1 MLRKSE
7 FLKNTR
13 IRILLCIEF
22 ILILAGIIGLFG
34 KSGVIVGTE
43 DTELLLTEGISLRA
57 GVYTARLY
65 YETEEN
71 AISNFGVTAE
81 DTLYKGLLC
90 NYSPI
95 YSGINMRE
103 CRFYLLDDVEHL
115 KVEVNRNGASTLNIL
130 AAEIVTGTEG
140 SRIYLFWVVL
150 FCIVL
155 DGILMLS
162 MYHRRQPI
170 PVEKQLV
177 IFGVPILALAS
188 SLPVMVDYDIIGAD
202 LIYHLMRI
210 EALTYSIRQGEL
222 TSRISSAWLA
232 GHGYASSIFYADT
245 FLMIPAL
252 LCILGFSLN
261 SAYLLFVTAVNLA
274 TAWIS
279 YFSFQKCFH
288 NRLIG
293 MFGCVLYTLAPY
305 RMYNL
310 YNRAAVGEYTAMIFL
325 PLLVCGF
332 YKIYTDDLERKGY
345 LWNWV
350 IPVIG
355 FSGIIQ
361 SHALTCEM
369 VGAVVVFMCLLLWKK
384 TFRMRTFQ
392 VLTLTVVMT
401 VVINAWFLVPFLDL
415 MMADQYYFGH
425 NANVLIQVRGVLP
438 AHFFYT
444 LQAAGASSRFA
455 ETGMVDTEPIGIGAA
470 LLLCVLIWI
479 VLRFRHV
486 KDSLSKEQRLER
498 GAADLALALG
508 CIVLFMSTC
517 YFPWDFLSSCNRI
530 FATLNGSLQFPTRLI
545 GIATI
550 CMVMVAC
557 VMGRWLLRERR
568 NVLTGAGVLILVSAV
583 SIVFGSY
590 QLNDTLLTRNEFVRV
605 YTPQNMGYSAV
616 LGAEY
621 LPEGADIG
629 HMTYHDP
636 VLSEGVA
643 MSFYEK
649 KGLKVNAY
657 VEADSGY
664 IDFPM
669 LYYKGYQA
677 YAKENGQK
685 LSVVKGENTDVRVLF
700 PEGFSGEIQI
710 SYSGMWYWH
719 MAEAVSMLSL
729 IGLIVGY
736 VFRYCKRRKQR
747 CD

>member
-1 MLRKSE
+1 MLKKSE
-7 FLKNTR
+7 FLKNR
-13 IRILLCIEF
+13 KIRILLCIEF
-22 ILILAGIIGLFG
+22 VLILAGIIGLFG
-34 KSGVIVGTE
+34 KKGIVVGAEETE
-43 DTELLLTEGISLRA
+43 RLLTEGISLRA

-65 YETEEN
+65 YDAEEDVD
-71 AISNFGVTAE
+71 SNFGVTAE

-103 CRFYLLDDVEHL
+103 CRFYLLDDAERL
-115 KVEVNRNGASTLNIL
+115 RVEVNGNGASTLNIL
-130 AAEIVTGTEG
+130 AVEIVAGTEG
-140 SRIYLFWVVL
+140 SRIYLFWVIL
-150 FCIVL
+150 FCLTL

-162 MYHRRQPI
+162 MYHRRHPI
-170 PVEKQLV
+170 PGEKQLV
-177 IFGVPILALAS
+177 LFGVPILALAS

-210 EALTYSIRQGEL
+210 EALTNSIRQGEL

-232 GHGYASSIFYADT
+232 GHGYASSVFYGDT

-261 SAYLLFVTAVNLA
+261 SAYRLFVVAVNLA

-279 YFSFQKCFH
+279 YFSFQKCFR
-288 NRLIG
+288 NRLVG
-293 MFGCVLYTLAPY
+293 MLGCVLYTLAPY
-305 RMYNL
+305 RIYNI

-325 PLLVCGF
+325 PLLAYGF

-350 IPVIG
+350 IPVVG

-369 VGAVVVFMCLLLWKK
+369 TGGLVALLCLILWKK

-392 VLTLTVVMT
+392 VLALTVVMT
-401 VVINAWFLVPFLDL
+401 MVINAWFLVPFLDL
-415 MMADQYYFGH
+415 MTADQYYFGH
-425 NANVLIQVRGVLP
+425 NANVFIQARGILP
-438 AHFFYT
+438 AHLFYT

-470 LLLCVLIWI
+470 LLLCVLIWMA
-479 VLRFRHV
+479 LRFRHA
-486 KDSLSKEQRLER
+486 KDSLSGEQRMEK
-498 GAADLALALG
+498 GAADAALVLG

-517 YFPWDFLSSCNRI
+517 YFPWDFLSSCNRM
-530 FATLNGSLQFPTRLI
+530 FATLIGSLQFPTRLT

-557 VMGRWLLRERR
+557 VMGRWLLREKG
-568 NVLTGAGVLILVSAV
+568 NAHTGVGVLILVSAV
-583 SIVFGSY
+583 SVVFGSY
-590 QLNDTLLTRNEFVRV
+590 QLNDTLLTRKEFVRV
-605 YTPQNMGYSAV
+605 YSSQNLGYSAV

-621 LPEGADIG
+621 LPESAEIG
-629 HMTYHDP
+629 HMKYHEP
-636 VLSEGVA
+636 VLSEGVT

-700 PEGFSGEIQI
+700 PEGFSGEIQV
-710 SYSGMWYWH
+710 SYAGMWYWH
-719 MAEAVSMLSL
+719 VAEAVSIIAV
-729 IGLIVGY
+729 IGLAAGY
-736 VFRYCKRRKQR
+736 VFRRRR
-747 CD
+747 AAL